1 MKKKTAW
8 EKLKCGKQPKIVEDY
23 KDGRMLVSTPE
34 EVESFVAK
42 IPAGH
47 VITLSELRNQLAH
60 AHGADLTCAMSTA
73 IFLNV
78 VARAHAERE
87 TETGKP
93 GVPWWRVLRANG
105 SLNDKFP
112 GGAAEQ
118 ARRLRLEGL
127 DQFQPYGR
135 T

>member
-42 IPAGH
+42 IPKGH
-47 VITLSELRNQLAH
+47 VITLTELRKQLADS
-60 AHGADLTCAMSTA
+60 HGADLTCPMSTA

-87 TETGKP
+87 VETGKP

-127 DQFQPYGR
+127 VLNS
-135 T
+135 